1 MIMILLHLLFGFA
14 CGFAL
19 VREPE
24 GRFWTALVG
33 LVALLTW
40 LVGGGI
46 GSLDASLADKAAVW
60 LMLIIPVL
68 WGALF
73 GLRHALSKKAGTR

>member
-24 GRFWTALVG
+24 IRFWTSLVG
-33 LVALLTW
+33 LVALLTL
-40 LVGGGI
+40 LVGDGI
-46 GSLDASLADKAAVW
+46 GSLDASPADKAAVW

-73 GLRHALSKKAGTR
+73 GLRFALSRRGERS